1 MCGVLG
7 IYSNKDVTKELYY
20 SLYSMQHR
28 GQESCGLAL
37 LDDGEIKYKKD
48 MGLVGDVFKENELS
62 KLKGKIGRAH
72 V

>member
-48 MGLVGDVFKENELS
+48 MGLVGDVFK
-62 KLKGKIGRAH
+62 
-72 V
+72 

>member
-1 MCGVLG
+1 MYVWSLG

-37 LDDGEIKYKKD
+37 LDDGEIKYKRY
-48 MGLVGDVFKENELS
+48 GISWRCF
-62 KLKGKIGRAH
+62 
-72 V
+72 

>member
-28 GQESCGLAL
+28 G
-37 LDDGEIKYKKD
+37 KKA
-48 MGLVGDVFKENELS
+48 VV
-62 KLKGKIGRAH
+62 
-72 V
+72 